1 MATNPFN
8 PYNNNT
14 RRENDNDQV
23 ALFIDWD
30 NLVISNYADRG
41 TNRPNLEVIMQ
52 KAQQYGTL
60 VLARAYA
67 EWSNTLDRLEVYK
80 AGVETVYAPVFH
92 ADRDLSGQMGRGK
105 SLADPVMVTDCVD
118 FLHLLPTVGTYVLVT
133 GDKDMMPVVR
143 LAKMRGRRVVVIGP
157 DYVANVLQQITDEFV
172 PYRVLLAQA
181 APPPDPYA
189 AYYAQM
195 GYTPAAPGIY
205 SSQAQQIT
213 PAQQPQQPAPTR
225 DRNGRRIT
233 NSRRGN
239 TPQPTAPQPYSQV
252 QVPQPGSYNYGY
264 PAQPQPGYPIQ
275 PVQGGFPTQPQP
287 VTPGTIYPTT
297 NYIYPAGYTPPMA
310 ESTPAPTQ
318 PTQGYT
324 FTPPATP
331 IAPATQAQ
339 PVAAAVAATPAPAKT
354 VATPSATPAKSA
366 AQAVASSHSSNFE
379 EIKEIIRAVLT
390 QRAGSGRGQ
399 MRARDL
405 KEELLRRIPSFNER
419 RYGYSKFKALLTAVE
434 EAGVLQMDQLG
445 HILWVSLPGT
455 PRIETEP
462 GEYDETALAAGVL
475 TTDLE
480 DDDEDEAAE
489 ELPEEAAEEQTVET
503 EPDETFEA
511 AIAAPDEN
519 PVLSESESEA
529 ATEARKEY
537 RIEERTTSLVEAPIG
552 AHSTRF
558 RQPTVPTAV
567 AKTDLGP
574 KPTLLEQPY
583 YQDVIVLIEDL
594 RHRNKWLGYELLLS
608 NVRDYLTKQGMP
620 DNDAKS
626 QAGSMLS
633 KLLSENVMK
642 MAIEVH
648 SRGARK
654 MRVQVAYLQG
664 DNKSVKYALGAKN
677 LQQEADLA
685 AEQATEQAV
694 EQLVE
699 QPTEG
704 VNTEPALSLAPEA
717 AEPQE
722 QAAAEQ
728 VATPEPVAEL
738 APVYAYNLGY
748 FGGLSYPGTP
758 MPVAESHETIAPVEA
773 DPVAVQAVEVQAEVV
788 PAEYLP
794 EQQHQD
800 QGEHQHEHHVE
811 QHNEHHSEH
820 QHEVQVEQ
828 HVEQVQ
834 PDFNAPSEVEA
845 GVETA
850 HGPEGEA
857 EEEEGDAEPVSENAA
872 NLPNLAAQAGRKPV
886 RRAPRRRPPV
896 KVPAVTANP
905 GGENAPSGNENA

>member
-14 RRENDNDQV
+14 RPVNDNDQV

-195 GYTPAAPGIY
+195 GYTPPAPGIY
-205 SSQAQQIT
+205 SSQPQIT
-213 PAQQPQQPAPTR
+213 PPQQPQPPAQTR

-233 NSRRGN
+233 NNRRGS
-239 TPQPTAPQPYSQV
+239 TPQPPAPQPYSQV
-252 QVPQPGSYNYGY
+252 QVPVPQPGYNYGY
-264 PAQPQPGYPIQ
+264 PAQPQPGYPTQ
-275 PVQGGFPTQPQP
+275 PVAGAYPTQPQP
-287 VTPGTIYPTT
+287 GYPTQPVAPGTIYPTT
-297 NYIYPAGYTPPMA
+297 NFIYPANYTPPMVEA
-310 ESTPAPTQ
+310 IPVPAPAN
-318 PTQGYT
+318 PGYT
-324 FTPPATP
+324 FTPPATQVSP
-331 IAPATQAQ
+331 VTPVTSAQ
-339 PVAAAVAATPAPAKT
+339 PVAAAVATPAPAKS
-354 VATPSATPAKSA
+354 VLTPPPTPTKSATPGQLS
-366 AQAVASSHSSNFE
+366 SPSHSSNFE
-379 EIKEIIRAVLT
+379 EIKEIIRAILT

-462 GEYDETALAAGVL
+462 GEYDETALATEAL
-475 TTDLE
+475 ATDLE
-480 DDDEDEAAE
+480 DDDDEEEAAE
-489 ELPEEAAEEQTVET
+489 ELPEEAAEEQAAESAAAD
-503 EPDETFEA
+503 PLEA
-511 AIAAPDEN
+511 ATEASTETLA
-519 PVLSESESEA
+519 VSEPESEA
-529 ATEARKEY
+529 AIEARKEY

-558 RQPTVPTAV
+558 RQPTVPAAQ

-574 KPTLLEQPY
+574 KPALLEQPF
-583 YQDVIVLIEDL
+583 YQDVIMLIEDL

-608 NVRDYLTKQGMP
+608 NVRDYLSKQGMIE
-620 DNDAKS
+620 NEAKS

-633 KLLSENVMK
+633 KLLSENVLK

-664 DNKSVKYALGAKN
+664 DNKSVKFALGSKT
-677 LQQEADLA
+677 LQIEADLA
-685 AEQATEQAV
+685 AEQA
-694 EQLVE
+694 VE
-699 QPTEG
+699 QPIEQSVEQPVEG
-704 VNTEPALSLAPEA
+704 VQTEPAMSLAPEVVQSHEQT
-717 AEPQE
+717 EP
-722 QAAAEQ
+722 EQ
-728 VATPEPVAEL
+728 VATPGPVAEL

-748 FGGLSYPGTP
+748 YGSLSYPGTP
-758 MPVAESHETIAPVEA
+758 MPVAEPEVEAAPVVE
-773 DPVAVQAVEVQAEVV
+773 QAVEVPAEVAPVEHQPEIQAE
-788 PAEYLP
+788 
-794 EQQHQD
+794 H
-800 QGEHQHEHHVE
+800 HHEAH
-811 QHNEHHSEH
+811 
-820 QHEVQVEQ
+820 HEVQAEQ
-828 HVEQVQ
+828 PSEPVQADFNPQ
-834 PDFNAPSEVEA
+834 PDVEA
-845 GVETA
+845 TVETSPVA
-850 HGPEGEA
+850 ETEAEA
-857 EEEEGDAEPVSENAA
+857 EEEEGEPEHVSENAA
-872 NLPNLAAQAGRKPV
+872 TLPNLAAHEGRKPV

-896 KVPAVTANP
+896 KVPAVTGNA
-905 GGENAPSGNENA
+905 GGESTPSGSDNA